1 MTPTLDIIH
10 YLIEQYFDNNG
21 GREDYDQKEPYFV
34 ILGDKIKFD
43 WLCGIDK
50 FGNAEWADEHFIFT
64 PAEKITNL
72 ESYVNEVIERILKV
86 PYFDDRPRGGD
97 PRYGC

>member
-21 GREDYDQKEPYFV
+21 GLEDYEWKEVMPLRVGNRFIFY
-34 ILGDKIKFD
+34 
-43 WLCGIDK
+43 WLCGFDEK
-50 FGNAEWADEHFIFT
+50 GRKHFGEEHFDYNDG
-64 PAEKITNL
+64 EKITNL
-72 ESYVNEVIERILKV
+72 EHYVNEVIERILKV
-86 PYFDDRPRGGD
+86 PYFDDRPKHGD